1 MRVIFN
7 VKQRYAIRLKSGDI
21 FLTFLT
27 KLVHEAKASNCS
39 TIKENILLYYRNF
52 WAFAVLT

>member
-7 VKQRYAIRLKSGDI
+7 VKHRYALRLKSGDI

-27 KLVHEAKASNCS
+27 KLVYEAKASNCS
-39 TIKENILLYYRNF
+39 TIKGNILLYYRKF
-52 WAFAVLT
+52 WPFVVLT